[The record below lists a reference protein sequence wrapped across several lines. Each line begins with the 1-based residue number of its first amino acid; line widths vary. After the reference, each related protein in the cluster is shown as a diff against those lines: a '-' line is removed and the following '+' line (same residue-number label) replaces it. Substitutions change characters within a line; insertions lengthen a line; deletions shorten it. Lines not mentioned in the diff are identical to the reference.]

1 MNFARL
7 LPVLGLLGVA
17 GYASA
22 QFTRDRGLPV
32 AEAQRAP
39 LQSLFR
45 SMEDS
50 RRKNVESIVMRTS
63 YNGKASSQCK
73 FEQTS
78 RGVTK
83 FTILAPLC
91 DQGTIMFDDG
101 RNMKNIIPDEKKM
114 FVYDSPRHNAQMAI
128 RQALA
133 EQNYKF
139 SAATGEKVAGRATVV
154 IVAVPK
160 SSVMP
165 SRRYSVDVANTY
177 LLRVET
183 DHRGERKMLMDTI
196 AINYPRTLHIS
207 DPERENFSQYR
218 RIEIESPVTVPD
230 VGKITE
236 LVGFRPAIPSDL
248 PYGFAMID
256 KQVDQNRDSVAF
268 RITDGLAHAT
278 IYQSRSKPDKKGST
292 SGSRR
297 EVRGFEFKLIGDLP
311 DSVITRLLD
320 IFAREALKGLN
331 PLAETPEGFPLLDD
345 LQQDEEAVL
354 LITVIIDA
362 A

>member
-1 MNFARL
+1 MKLVRIA
-7 LPVLGLLGVA
+7 PVLGLLSVA
-17 GYASA
+17 CFAGA
-22 QFTRDRGLPV
+22 QYNRERGLPV
-32 AEAQRAP
+32 TEAQRAP
-39 LQSLFR
+39 IQALFR

-50 RRKNVESIVMRTS
+50 RRKNVEAIVMRTS

-78 RGVTK
+78 RGITK

-139 SAATGEKVAGRATVV
+139 SAANGEKVAGRATVV

-160 SSVMP
+160 SSLMP

-183 DHRGERKMLMDTI
+183 EHRGDRKVLMDTI
-196 AINYPRTLHIS
+196 AINYPRTLSIA
-207 DPERENFSQYR
+207 DPEREHFSQYR
-218 RIEIESPVTVPD
+218 RVEIETPVTVPD
-230 VGKITE
+230 VSKITE
-236 LVGFRPAIPSDL
+236 MVGFRPAIPADL
-248 PYGFAMID
+248 PFGFAMID

-268 RITDGLAHAT
+268 RISDGLAHAT
-278 IYQSRSKPDKKGST
+278 IYQSRSKPDKKGSAP
-292 SGSRR
+292 GSRR

-311 DSVITRLLD
+311 DPVISRLLD

-331 PLAETPEGFPLLDD
+331 PLAETPQGLSLLDD